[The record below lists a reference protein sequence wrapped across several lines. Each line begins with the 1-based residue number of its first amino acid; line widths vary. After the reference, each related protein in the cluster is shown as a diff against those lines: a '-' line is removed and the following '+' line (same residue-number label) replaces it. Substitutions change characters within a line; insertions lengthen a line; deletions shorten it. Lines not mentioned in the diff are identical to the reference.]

1 MFNIFCRIDTIDCA
15 IQYCISLMDSVFRF
29 CIIFDQFYCSQ
40 CPLIGNGKFQRIAAL
55 SCPGIGALLPHIAIW
70 CCVLPNAVCIGIFF
84 KLLLGFFYRKGS
96 FPIFICGDYAN
107 PCSVFKNVHHTALKT
122 YFCLPVC
129 LIDLEHDFTFRRHFH
144 RIFPFEQFRLI
155 LQPSNLSI
163 RVIRMIDV
171 IRLRSVPCLLIIVP
185 HIGSHLV
192 CCLRGTDIEHGNSPC
207 HHLLHRQCRAALI
220 QPDGDLYAHIIFCAH
235 RYLCDQISK
244 TIVSD
249 LILPFACLIDITCS
263 GRFSRLE
270 TECRLP
276 SQRQLENLSMTGSI
290 VSGVADN
297 QFRQCFLR
305 RLCQCFQTAA
315 FLLKCLQIF
324 FFQTFKYCSTEK
336 FIRTHPSIQNLQ
348 TLLQILPQI
357 HLFRNIRRNTDQKF
371 RQVPLIIIQTIPP
384 GLIL

>member
-1 MFNIFCRIDTIDCA
+1 MFNIFCRIDTIDCT

-55 SCPGIGALLPHIAIW
+55 SCPGIGAFLPHIAIW
-70 CCVLPNAVCIGIFF
+70 CCVLPNAVYIGIFF

-171 IRLRSVPCLLIIVP
+171 ICLRSVPCLLIIVP

-235 RYLCDQISK
+235 RYLCDQITK
-244 TIVSD
+244 TIVAD
-249 LILPFACLIDITCS
+249 LIFPFACLVDITCP
-263 GRFSRLE
+263 GRFSRLK

-276 SQRQLENLSMTGSI
+276 SQRQLEDFPMTGSI

-297 QFRQCFLR
+297 QFRQCLLCC
-305 RLCQCFQTAA
+305 LCQCFQTAA

>member
-15 IQYCISLMDSVFRF
+15 IQYCISLVDSGFRF
-29 CIIFDQFYCSQ
+29 CIIFDQFHCSQ
-40 CPLIGNGKFQRIAAL
+40 CTLIGNGKFQHRTCFSSL
-55 SCPGIGALLPHIAIW
+55 GIIMLFPHIAIW
-70 CCVLPNAVCIGIFF
+70 RCVLTNAVCIGIFF

-96 FPIFICGDYAN
+96 FPIFICGDYTN
-107 PCSVFKNVHHTALKT
+107 PRSIFKNVYHAAFKT

-129 LIDLEHDFTFRRHFH
+129 LVDLEHDFTFRRHFH
-144 RIFPFEQFRLI
+144 RIFPLEQFWLI
-155 LQPSNLSI
+155 LQTSNLSI
-163 RVIRMIDV
+163 RIIRMINV

-192 CCLRGTDIEHGNSPC
+192 CGLRGTDIEHGNSPC
-207 HHLLHRQCRAALI
+207 HHLLHRQCRTALI
-220 QPDGDLYAHIIFCAH
+220 QPDGDLYAHIIFCAY

-244 TIVSD
+244 AIVAD
-249 LILPFACLIDITCS
+249 LIFPFACLVDITCP

-297 QFRQCFLR
+297 KFCQGFLDSLFLCIDFILCYAALCCPR
-305 RLCQCFQTAA
+305 IFCQHLLRCLCQCFQTAA

-324 FFQTFKYCSTEK
+324 LFQTFKYGATEK

-357 HLFRNIRRNTDQKF
+357 HL
-371 RQVPLIIIQTIPP
+371 L
-384 GLIL
+384 

>member
-70 CCVLPNAVCIGIFF
+70 CCVLSNAVCIGIFF
-84 KLLLGFFYRKGS
+84 KLLLGFFYRKRS
-96 FPIFICGDYAN
+96 FSIFICGDYAN

-144 RIFPFEQFRLI
+144 RIFPLEQFRLI
-155 LQPSNLSI
+155 LQSSNLSI
-163 RVIRMIDV
+163 RIVRMVNV
-171 IRLRSVPCLLIIVP
+171 IRLRSAPRQLIIVP

-192 CCLRGTDIEHGNSPC
+192 CSLRGTDIEHGNSPC
-207 HHLLHRQCRAALI
+207 YHLLHRQCRAALI

-249 LILPFACLIDITCS
+249 LILPFACLIDITCP

-276 SQRQLENLSMTGSI
+276 SQRQLEDFPMTGSI

-297 QFRQCFLR
+297 QFRQCFL
-305 RLCQCFQTAA
+305 
-315 FLLKCLQIF
+315 
-324 FFQTFKYCSTEK
+324 
-336 FIRTHPSIQNLQ
+336 
-348 TLLQILPQI
+348 
-357 HLFRNIRRNTDQKF
+357 
-371 RQVPLIIIQTIPP
+371 
-384 GLIL
+384 